1 MTAPRENP
9 VWRSLLYVPANVAR
23 FVDKAHERGADA
35 IIIDLEDSVIPAE
48 KPAARKLVPEV
59 AAKVSRADADVL
71 VRINRPWRMC
81 LADLEAVVSPAI
93 AALVLPKAADASH
106 VRAIDEI
113 VTELEE
119 ERGMTLGHTRFFVL
133 VETADA
139 FFHLRAIAG
148 ASPRNVGLSL
158 GSEDFALDVSMA
170 PEPDGLFQPT
180 MESVFAAR
188 AAGIMPLGF
197 IGSIAQFGDLA
208 AFRAMIERSAK
219 LGFDGASCIHP
230 AQVPVLNECY
240 GASAEAVAYAK
251 RVIEANE
258 AAKAEGRGSFQLEG
272 KMIDIPIVVRAEKL
286 LARHRAIEAR
296 IDRAKQA
303 LA

>member
-9 VWRSLLYVPANVAR
+9 VWRSLLYVPANVPR

-35 IIIDLEDSVIPAE
+35 IIVDLEDSVLPAE

-59 AAKVSRADADVL
+59 AAKVSRAGADVL

-93 AALVLPKAADASH
+93 RALVLPKAADASH

-113 VTELEE
+113 VTELEQ
-119 ERGMTLGHTRFFVL
+119 ERGMAVGHTRFVVL

-139 FFHLRAIAG
+139 FFHLRGIAG

-158 GSEDFALDVSMA
+158 GSEDFALDVAMA

-197 IGSIAQFGDLA
+197 IGSIAQFGDID
-208 AFRAMIERSAK
+208 AFRGMIERSAK

-230 AQVPVLNECY
+230 AQVPVLNACF
-240 GASAEAVAYAK
+240 GPSAEAVEHARK
-251 RVIEANE
+251 VIEANE
-258 AAKAEGRGSFQLEG
+258 AAKAEGRGSFQLDG
-272 KMIDIPIVVRAEKL
+272 KMIDIPIVVRAERL

-296 IDRAKQA
+296 VARAKAA
-303 LA
+303 LG